1 MASLLP
7 SGAAV
12 ETFTGAD
19 GSAPN
24 ATNWT
29 VARNEGTGGSVTIQG
44 NRCRLRCGNA
54 DGNRISLRVTG
65 ITALADAEMVFDWD
79 VTPNMYPTA
88 ILRSDSQISTVNGYT
103 FSLRQNDMVVS
114 RRVLP
119 TPIDLVTNTHG
130 FVFGDQVRSRIAI
143 FGQRIRARTWL
154 RSQPEPTNTWQIDY
168 TDTGGITTGGYV
180 GVTMQSSSS
189 AAGSVDFFIDN
200 LSLSDTITPTQA
212 TLFATGNIT
221 PTSVEISTT
230 KKLLTGAMTP
240 GGVLTKSRAVL
251 KVLAGA
257 ITPSGVLL
265 KALPKVFT
273 GQITPTNIL
282 TRSPAKKFAGA
293 LTPTAFIR
301 RGPSRKFAG
310 AITPTNTTTSVTFIG
325 RVFGRPGLIVMTL
338 VTRARVSIRHR
349 KG

>member
-1 MASLLP
+1 MTSLLP

-12 ETFTGAD
+12 ETFTGSD

-65 ITALADAEMVFDWD
+65 ITNLADAEMVFDWD

-114 RRVLP
+114 RRVTP
-119 TPIDLVTNTHG
+119 TPVDLVTNTHG

-180 GVTMQSSSS
+180 GVTMQSSNS

-212 TLFATGNIT
+212 TLLASGSISLAGTET
-221 PTSVEISTT
+221 STT
-230 KKLLTGAMTP
+230 KKLLVGAMTP
-240 GGVLTKSRAVL
+240 GGVLVKSRAVL
-251 KVLAGA
+251 KILAGA
-257 ITPSGVLL
+257 ITP
-265 KALPKVFT
+265 
-273 GQITPTNIL
+273 
-282 TRSPAKKFAGA
+282 AGA
-293 LTPTAFIR
+293 LVKVMPKLLAGVISPTGAKTATATKKLTGSVTPTAFIR
-301 RGPSRKFAG
+301 RGPMRKFGGTIAPAG
-310 AITPTNTTTSVTFIG
+310 SGTPTFIG
-325 RVFGRPGLIVMTL
+325 RLFGRPGLAVMTL
-338 VTRARVSIRHR
+338 IHRAEVAIRHR
-349 KG
+349 EN

>member
-1 MASLLP
+1 MTSLLP

-65 ITALADAEMVFDWD
+65 ITNLADAEMVFDWD

-119 TPIDLVTNTHG
+119 TPVDLVTNTHG

-154 RSQPEPTNTWQIDY
+154 RSQPEPTSVWQIDY

-189 AAGSVDFFIDN
+189 AAGSVDFYIDN

-212 TLFATGNIT
+212 TLFATGSIGPTGLLANT
-221 PTSVEISTT
+221 P
-230 KKLLTGAMTP
+230 KKLLAGAVTP
-240 GGVLTKSRAVL
+240 SGALTKSRAVL
-251 KVLAGA
+251 KILTGA
-257 ITPSGVLL
+257 ITPSGALL
-265 KALPKVFT
+265 KVVPKSF
-273 GQITPTNIL
+273 GGSITPSNVLVKT
-282 TRSPAKKFAGA
+282 PA
-293 LTPTAFIR
+293 
-301 RGPSRKFAG
+301 RKFAG
-310 AITPTNTTTSVTFIG
+310 SVTPSAFLRRSAVRKFAGGITPAASTNITFIG
-325 RVFGRPGLIVMTL
+325 RIFGRPGIAVMSL
-338 VTRARVSIRHR
+338 VTRARTSIRHR